1 MHTFFVQRHATAR
14 KRNARKLMLSGGAS
28 EARHSSATYHPRNA
42 AVSCHAGDKGNNFY
56 LIKSGTCDVWVADA
70 SGERM
75 NVRTLSAGSWCGE
88 LSLVVGKPR
97 SASIMATSEAVT
109 WTAALQTHTL
119 P

>member
-1 MHTFFVQRHATAR
+1 MHGTRTD
-14 KRNARKLMLSGGAS
+14 
-28 EARHSSATYHPRNA
+28 HPRNA
-42 AVSCHAGDKGNNFY
+42 AVSRHAGDKGNNFY